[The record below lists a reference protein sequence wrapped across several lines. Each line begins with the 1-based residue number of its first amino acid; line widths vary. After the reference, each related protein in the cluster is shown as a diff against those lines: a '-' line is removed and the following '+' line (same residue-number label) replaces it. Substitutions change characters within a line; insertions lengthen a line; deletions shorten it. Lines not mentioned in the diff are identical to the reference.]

1 MVASTD
7 GYCTL
12 VQFSSSELGVPLP
25 PEKQKVKVTQKGDV
39 EPEETPKSKK
49 NPNKGKNAN
58 KDAAKEE
65 EKVSSNLLWELYP
78 KKSALVMRGECVELS
93 IKCVSIGSGQ
103 EHSVCA
109 RVLCVCVCV
118 CVRVQTTPSMRQVGW
133 VTRMLFNKMSPT
145 TAECMFEQKTNF
157 AGCRSGHS

>member
-118 CVRVQTTPSMRQVGW
+118 CACTDNPIDEASRVGDQDAFQQN
-133 VTRMLFNKMSPT
+133 VTND
-145 TAECMFEQKTNF
+145 
-157 AGCRSGHS
+157 CRVHV